1 MAPISHDSR
10 ENGSS
15 YPNGNG
21 VSNGSSTHA
30 NGNGVTA
37 TGPEPMA
44 IIGMACKFPQEAED
58 PEKFW
63 KLMLEGRSAMTEFP
77 KEKLNIDAHYH
88 PDPAHGSS
96 MSNRGGHFLKNNGAA
111 FDAQFFTLTKVEVM
125 SMDPQQRIL
134 MENVYLA
141 LENAGIQMDQA
152 TSSKTSVFV
161 GAFTNDYQKS
171 ILGKDPDVTLKYMPT
186 GTSNSILA
194 NRVSWFYDF
203 KGTSVTLD
211 TACSSSLVAFHLAC
225 QDLQDKRAEMA
236 VVSGVNVIEDPEL
249 FYRMSALGFLSPDS
263 RCYSFDH
270 RANGYSRGEGVGTV
284 IIKPLSAALRDGNT
298 IRAIVRGTGVNSD
311 GRTPGITMPS
321 KAAQESLIRAVY
333 TNAGLNLE
341 DTGFVEAH
349 GTGTP
354 AGDPLEAGAIA
365 MAWRDRKS
373 ETPLYIG
380 ALKSNVG
387 HMEGASGVAGLIKSV
402 MILEKGIIPPNI
414 HFEKVNPKIPTKDW
428 NIDFPLAPMAWP
440 SAGLR
445 RISVNSFG
453 FGGTNAHAVL
463 DDAYHYLE
471 THNIK
476 GIHRTI
482 TSSPTLESNG
492 SEKSTDAP
500 RKRVFVWSSSDETGT
515 KRLCNSYKEFF
526 ESKELTTSEDEY
538 LDDLAYTL
546 SKKRTVFPY
555 RTYVQAASVAEL
567 VTNLSAEAGA
577 LKPLRSKAL
586 TNLGFV
592 FTGQGAQWALM
603 GKELLQYPVFKQ
615 SLDDADAY
623 IKSLNSP
630 WGLLDEFHKDA
641 KESNINHPTVSQT
654 MCTVLQVALV
664 DLLATWNIAPAR
676 VIGHSSGEIAAAYA
690 AGAISRESA
699 WKVAYYRGVVS
710 ATQTEKKGAMMA
722 VGTTED
728 RLLPYM
734 EKVNK
739 DIEGELV
746 IACHN
751 SPKSFT
757 VSGDEVKIDA
767 LKAALDADEI
777 FARKLKVMNAYH
789 SGHMKAVAD
798 EYLRLIGDI
807 SITHSIEELKA
818 HPPTKKPAMYSSV
831 TGKLISSHELS
842 TGQYW
847 VDNMISQVRFAQAL
861 VEMCTPDVSQTRR
874 RIGKGGD
881 APVQLLLEVGPHPAL
896 QSACNDTLA
905 AEQLP
910 TPYSYVLNR
919 NSDAIKSTLDT
930 VGKLF
935 CLGCPVDLHAVN
947 HSSFY
952 PAGTDPRPAKM
963 SIDLPGYAFNHSQTY
978 WPESRY
984 SKAFRFRKNP
994 RHDLLGSTVTDWNP
1008 AEPKWR
1014 HMIRLSEN
1022 PWLRDHEITGSV
1034 VYPGVGYIIMA
1045 IEAVKQLAE
1054 NKSEILGVRLRDI
1067 SIKTALQ
1074 VPDVEDGVETMI
1086 SMRAV
1091 TESSLSA
1098 SNTWREFW
1106 ISSYSPEGDSWTE
1119 HCRGKIALEYKV
1131 DTGPI
1136 DAGRE
1141 AVGQQEMFEELL
1153 TQTRDNCK
1161 NPVDMTSLYA
1171 DLETIGLTF
1180 GPLFKNLSQ
1189 AQYAGGNQGEAIA
1202 RVTIPDV
1209 ASSMPMNYLEPH
1221 IIHPATMDSMLHM
1234 FLAAFQDL
1242 TGGAKII
1249 EPLLP
1254 VFMQEVWVSASIGNK
1269 PGETFTA
1276 HGSVRRVSHKKLQAA
1291 ITVWDN
1297 DGVGRVTVRGMQAVP
1312 LQDSAA
1318 ATTGDRS
1325 LCFNIDWKPDVDLL
1339 DSQPGHAY
1347 FEKALEQNPADENEI
1362 LRMTK
1367 ELQLATIIYVRDCIK
1382 GIEANPPEGG
1392 LLWYHEKYLNV
1403 LRHWWS
1409 EYENGKILHQSPEWK
1424 TIMEDDEATEKF
1436 LARMATETLDGKLL
1450 YRLGPK
1456 MVPVLRQEADA
1467 IELMFGDDI
1476 LEVYY
1481 RETIGTARIQSQLKS
1496 YLQSVGHKFTNLKVL
1511 EIGAGTGGT
1520 STSVLQA
1527 LCPVEN
1533 GSTDSKTSSLA
1544 SYTYTDISAGFFEAA
1559 KEKFK
1564 SWKHLMTF
1572 KTLNI
1577 ENSPVEQ
1584 GFELGDYD
1592 IIVAANVL
1600 HATPDLNSTLANV
1613 RSLLRPDGKLILVEG
1628 TQPEMIRG
1636 PMCFGLLPGWWLSI
1650 EPERQLG
1657 PLLPKLGWDNIL
1669 KNHAF
1674 NGTELFLQDNKDP
1687 GIHFQSLI
1695 ISSAVEEHPDL
1706 EKLNRETLVVVSPSN
1721 RSQVIGD
1728 IVLSSLK
1735 DLGLSKIST
1744 VPYTDL
1750 ATRNLREA
1758 ICVVLPELFDSVLI
1772 NMSEDTMSNIRHMLT
1787 TAAGIIWVTKDAIVN
1802 PEMAMING
1810 IIRTLRWERDLDE
1823 SNLITLSFENGTP
1836 ETTITSKITQ
1846 IFQYQFLHQQDQ
1858 RHAEYVYKDQL
1869 IHINRLYYSQ
1879 RVNTFLNQKTA
1890 KPSAQQ
1896 KPFGE
1901 DPSRALSLSIRNP
1914 GLLDSL
1920 EFVDDAKFPTP
1931 LGDREL
1937 EVQIKATGLNFRDVM
1952 VAMSE
1957 VDDVALGLEASG
1969 VVTRVGSDNPQNFQ
1983 VGDRVMIL
1991 STLTGCFQTYART
2004 TQDLAVKIPD
2014 HMSFE
2019 AAAAIPVTFSTAYY
2033 CLVDIARLGKGESIL
2048 IHAAAGGVGQAAI
2061 MLAQSLGAVIYVTV
2075 SSEEKKSLVMEK
2087 YGIPAENIFSSRG
2100 LSFAQGIMRVTK
2112 GRGVDVVL
2120 NSLSGEALRRSWD
2133 CIAPFGRFVEI
2144 GKKDVYSNGKLD
2156 MFSFSKSATFAA
2168 VDLNLVIH
2176 LDPKTGGRLL
2186 RESLKLWEENT
2197 VKLTSPLNVFGYG
2210 QIEEAFRLMQAG
2222 KHIGKVVLKANAED
2236 IVPVVPAME
2245 PPYMFRSDASYIL
2258 PGGLGGIGRS
2268 TSRWMVSRGAR
2279 SLIFINRSATWNES
2293 TRQAVNELLAE
2304 LKQKG
2309 CTATVFEGDISN
2321 REMLEKIIQECKD
2334 TLPPI
2339 KGCIHGAMQLKDSA
2353 FENMTL
2359 ENFNAALLPKV
2370 QGSWNLHDLLPKDM
2384 DFFVMLSSVAG
2395 VLGNRGQSNYA
2406 AGNNYQDALAYHR
2419 RSLGLPGYSLDLG
2432 NILSVGFIAE
2442 NKNLFQGNMTAI
2454 TQEGVREDELLS
2466 VFEYHVNPGHLS
2478 SSPVDSQVSIGL
2490 VTADTFKRKGMPI
2503 PSFLSTPLFTHLRS
2517 ESNTNTSALD
2527 DDSGGPSI
2535 QSLLSTAPSLD
2546 HAAGFVVEAIVK
2558 RLSTTLAIP
2567 AGDIDPGKPIHFYG
2581 VDSLVAMEFRSW
2593 FAKSMACDIPV
2604 LDIMGNASISVLS
2617 RRIAGLSKHVSA
2629 EAKGEGEGEGK
2640 E

>member
-1 MAPISHDSR
+1 MTPISHDSR
-10 ENGSS
+10 ENG
-15 YPNGNG
+15 PNYSISNG
-21 VSNGSSTHA
+21 HSNGSST
-30 NGNGVTA
+30 TKA
-37 TGPEPMA
+37 TIATVPEPMA
-44 IIGMACKFPQEAED
+44 VIGIACKFPQEAED

-77 KEKLNIDAHYH
+77 KEKFNIDAHYH

-134 MENVYLA
+134 MENVYLS
-141 LENAGIQMDQA
+141 LENAGIPMDQA

-203 KGTSVTLD
+203 KGSSVTLD

-225 QDLQDKRAEMA
+225 QDLQNKNAEMA
-236 VVSGVNVIEDPEL
+236 IVSGVNVIEDPEL
-249 FYRMSALGFLSPDS
+249 FYRMSTLGFLSPDS
-263 RCYSFDH
+263 KCYSFDH

-284 IIKPLSAALRDGNT
+284 IIKPLGAALRDGNT
-298 IRAIVRGTGVNSD
+298 IRAIVRGTGINSD

-321 KAAQESLIRAVY
+321 KASQENLIRTVY

-341 DTGFVEAH
+341 DTRFVEAH

-365 MAWRDRKS
+365 MAWKDRKAS
-373 ETPLYIG
+373 TPLYIG

-414 HFEKVNPKIPTKDW
+414 NFEKVNPKIPTTDW
-428 NIDFPLAPMAWP
+428 NIDFPLSPMVWP
-440 SAGLR
+440 SSGLR
-445 RISVNSFG
+445 RISINSFG
-453 FGGTNAHAVL
+453 FGGTNAHAIL
-463 DDAYHYLE
+463 DDAHHYLE
-471 THNIK
+471 DHNLK

-482 TSSPTLESNG
+482 TYTPSLDCNG
-492 SEKSTDAP
+492 NEGTADTPK
-500 RKRVFVWSSSDETGT
+500 KRIFVWSSSDETGT
-515 KRLCNSYKEFF
+515 KRLCNTYKEFF
-526 ESKELTTSEDEY
+526 ESTKITKSEDQY

-546 SKKRTVFPY
+546 SKKRSLFPY
-555 RTYVQAASVAEL
+555 RTYVQATTLAEL
-567 VTNLSAEAGA
+567 ISNLSAEASS

-586 TNLGFV
+586 TNLGFI
-592 FTGQGAQWALM
+592 FTGQGAQWAQM
-603 GKELLQYPVFKQ
+603 GKELFQYPVFKT
-615 SLDDADAY
+615 SLDTADEY
-623 IKSLNSP
+623 IKTLNSP
-630 WGLLDEFHKDA
+630 WGLLDEFHKDV
-641 KESNINHPTVSQT
+641 KESNINYPTVSQT
-654 MCTVLQVALV
+654 MCTVLQVALI
-664 DLLATWNIAPAR
+664 DLLATWNIKPTR
-676 VIGHSSGEIAAAYA
+676 VVGHSSGEIAAAYA

-710 ATQTEKKGAMMA
+710 ATATGKKGAMMA
-722 VGTTED
+722 VSLTED
-728 RLLPYM
+728 RLLSYI

-739 DIEGELV
+739 DLEGELV
-746 IACHN
+746 IACFN

-757 VSGDEVKIDA
+757 VSGDETNIDM
-767 LKAALDADEI
+767 LKTLLEADEI

-789 SGHMKAVAD
+789 SAHMRAVAD

-807 SITHSIEELKA
+807 SMMPSADGLKTQSSVKT
-818 HPPTKKPAMYSSV
+818 PSMYSSV
-831 TGKLISSHELS
+831 TGKLISAHELS

-847 VDNMISQVRFAQAL
+847 VDNMISQVRFTQAL
-861 VEMCTPDVSQTRR
+861 VEMCTPDTGHTRR

-881 APVQLLLEVGPHPAL
+881 TPIQVLLEVGPHPAL

-910 TPYSYVLNR
+910 TPYSYVLKR
-919 NSDAIKSTLDT
+919 NFDAVTSILDT

-947 HSSFY
+947 HTSFY
-952 PAGTDPRPAKM
+952 FEGTDPRPARM
-963 SIDLPGYAFNHSQTY
+963 AIDLPGYAFNHSQTY

-984 SKAFRFRKNP
+984 SKAFRFRKHP
-994 RHDLLGSTVTDWNP
+994 RHDLLGATVSDWNP

-1045 IEAVKQLAE
+1045 IEAVKQLSE
-1054 NKSEILGVRLRDI
+1054 NMSEILGVRLRDI

-1074 VPDVEDGVETMI
+1074 IPDVEDGVETII

-1091 TESSLSA
+1091 TESSLST
-1098 SNTWREFW
+1098 SNTWREFR

-1119 HCRGKIALEYKV
+1119 HCRGKIALEYEV

-1136 DAGRE
+1136 DDGRE
-1141 AVGQQEMFEELL
+1141 AAGQQEMFRELL
-1153 TQTRDNCK
+1153 AQTKENCK
-1161 NPVDMTSLYA
+1161 NPVDMTNLYA
-1171 DLETIGLTF
+1171 ELETIGLTF

-1189 AQYAGGNQGEAIA
+1189 AQYAGGYQGEAIA

-1209 ASSMPMNYLEPH
+1209 ASAMPCNYLEPH

-1254 VFMQEVWVSASIGNK
+1254 VFMQEVWVSASICNK
-1269 PGETFTA
+1269 PGDTFTA
-1276 HGSVRRVSHKKLQAA
+1276 HGSVRRVSHKKLEAA
-1291 ITVWDN
+1291 ITVWD
-1297 DGVGRVTVRGMQAVP
+1297 DDDISRVTVRGMQAVP
-1312 LQDSAA
+1312 LQDTAA
-1318 ATTGDRS
+1318 VGAGDRS

-1339 DSQPGHAY
+1339 DSKEGHAY
-1347 FEKALEQNPADENEI
+1347 FEKVLEENPADENEI

-1367 ELQLATIIYVRDCIK
+1367 ELQLATIIYVRDCIN
-1382 GIEANPPEGG
+1382 GIEANQPEGG
-1392 LLWYHEKYLNV
+1392 LLWYHEKYMNV

-1409 EYENGKILHQSPEWK
+1409 EYENGRILHQSPEWQ
-1424 TIMEDDEATEKF
+1424 TIMDDPGAMAKF
-1436 LARMATETLDGKLL
+1436 LERMAGETLDGKLL

-1481 RETIGTARIQSQLKS
+1481 RDTIGTARIQSQLKS
-1496 YLQSVGHKFTNLKVL
+1496 YLQSVGHKWTNLKVL

-1527 LCPVEN
+1527 LCPVKN
-1533 GSTDSKTSSLA
+1533 GSTNSKTSSLG

-1564 SWKHLMTF
+1564 LWRHLMTF

-1584 GFELGDYD
+1584 GFELGGYD

-1600 HATPDLNSTLANV
+1600 HATPDLNATLSNV
-1613 RSLLRPDGKLILVEG
+1613 RGLLRPGGKLILVEG

-1657 PLLPKLGWDNIL
+1657 PLLPKQGWNTIL
-1669 KNHAF
+1669 QQHAF

-1695 ISSAVEEHPDL
+1695 ISSAVEEL
-1706 EKLNRETLVVVSPSN
+1706 LAIEKLKRETIVVVSPSN
-1721 RSQVIGD
+1721 RSREIGEVVISD
-1728 IVLSSLK
+1728 LK
-1735 DLGLSKIST
+1735 DLGLSEVST
-1744 VPYTDL
+1744 VSYTDL
-1750 ATRNLREA
+1750 APRNLSES
-1758 ICVVLPELFDSVLI
+1758 ICVVLPELFESILI
-1772 NMSEDTMSNIRHMLT
+1772 NMDGNTMNNVQHMLT
-1787 TAAGIIWVTKDAIVN
+1787 TAAGILWVTKDAIVN
-1802 PEMAMING
+1802 PQLAMING

-1823 SNLITLSFENGTP
+1823 SNLVTLAFEDGTARKIITD
-1836 ETTITSKITQ
+1836 KIAQ
-1846 IFQYQFLHQQDQ
+1846 IFKYQFLQQQDQ
-1858 RHAEYVYKDQL
+1858 RHAEYVYKNGL
-1869 IHINRLYYSQ
+1869 VHINRLYYSQ
-1879 RVNTFLNQKTA
+1879 RVNTFLNQKIA

-1920 EFVDDAKFPTP
+1920 EFVDDAKYPTP
-1931 LGDREL
+1931 LGDREI

-1969 VVTRVGSDNPQNFQ
+1969 VITRLGSDNHQKFQ

-2004 TQDLAVKIPD
+2004 TQDLAVKVPD
-2014 HMSFE
+2014 NMSFE

-2033 CLVDIARLGKGESIL
+2033 CLVDIARLTKGESIL

-2075 SSEEKKSLVMEK
+2075 SSEEKRSLIIDK
-2087 YGIPAENIFSSRG
+2087 YGIPADNIFSSRG

-2133 CIAPFGRFVEI
+2133 CIAPFGRFIEI

-2186 RESLKLWEENT
+2186 RESLKLWEQNT
-2197 VKLTSPLNVFGYG
+2197 VKLTSPLNVFGYS

-2222 KHIGKVVLKANAED
+2222 KHIGKVVLKANSED
-2236 IVPVVPAME
+2236 IVPVVPAIE

-2293 TRQAVNELLAE
+2293 TKQAVSELLAE

-2309 CTATVFEGDISN
+2309 CKTTVFECDISN
-2321 REMLEKIIQECKD
+2321 RKMLENVIQECKD

-2359 ENFNAALLPKV
+2359 ESFNAALLPKV
-2370 QGSWNLHDLLPKDM
+2370 QGSWNLHELLPKDL
-2384 DFFVMLSSVAG
+2384 DFFIMLSSVAG

-2419 RSLGLPGYSLDLG
+2419 RSLGLPAYSLDLG

-2442 NKNLFQGNMTAI
+2442 NKNLFQGNMSAI

-2466 VFEYHVNPGHLS
+2466 VFEYHANPGHLS
-2478 SSPVDSQVSIGL
+2478 NTTIDSQVSIGL

-2503 PSFLSTPLFTHLRS
+2503 PSFLNTPLFTHLRS
-2517 ESNTNTSALD
+2517 ENASNVSTLD

-2535 QSLLSTAPSLD
+2535 QSLLSSAPSLD
-2546 HAAGFVVEAIVK
+2546 HAAGFVIEAIVK

-2604 LDIMGNASISVLS
+2604 LDIMGNSSITMLS
-2617 RRIAGLSKHVSA
+2617 KRISGLSKHVSA
-2629 EAKGEGEGEGK
+2629 EVKGEGDGIGEAGN